1 MEACERED
9 DGDDRRGPDGHAALD
24 RVADVIRRD
33 ADRSGPA
40 GRARDVPEKETPP
53 RHVDDAR
60 HPAKR
65 RTNEGNEASE
75 VERLG
80 SVASEQLLRALERR
94 SNEPV
99 DAGTAREELASEHSP
114 EGVAGRRP
122 ENGCDDRPAD
132 EPPDVAVPSTRES
145 RRDDECGLARNEEST
160 CGFEKDEPDD
170 DPDAV
175 VRNELG
181 HPISLELPAM
191 RVGVA
196 RETAP
201 GERRVALVPETVG
214 KLAAA
219 GFDVVVET
227 GAGDAASFPDTAYV
241 EAGITLGSPWE
252 ADAVVAVRRPDAA
265 RLRDGQLLI
274 GFLDPLSDPAGVEAL
289 AARGVVAFAME
300 SIPRITRAQ
309 SMDALS
315 SQATVGGYKAGL
327 LAADHLPRFFP
338 MLMTAAGTVPPAKV
352 LVIGAG
358 VAGLQA
364 IATAR
369 RLGAVVTG
377 FDVRPVVREQI
388 ESLGANWL
396 DLGVTG
402 AEAEG
407 GYARELT
414 QEEMQAQQAALEA
427 RIAEF
432 DAVITTAAVPGR
444 VAPKIIPASAVQAM
458 RPGSVIVDLAADTG
472 GNCELTVPGEVA
484 VREGVTLVGLTNL
497 PSTMPYHASMLY
509 SRNVQA
515 LLLHLAP
522 EGQLNLDWD
531 DEITKG
537 ACVTRKAVTA

>member
-1 MEACERED
+1 
-9 DGDDRRGPDGHAALD
+9 
-24 RVADVIRRD
+24 
-33 ADRSGPA
+33 
-40 GRARDVPEKETPP
+40 
-53 RHVDDAR
+53 
-60 HPAKR
+60 
-65 RTNEGNEASE
+65 
-75 VERLG
+75 
-80 SVASEQLLRALERR
+80 
-94 SNEPV
+94 
-99 DAGTAREELASEHSP
+99 
-114 EGVAGRRP
+114 
-122 ENGCDDRPAD
+122 
-132 EPPDVAVPSTRES
+132 
-145 RRDDECGLARNEEST
+145 
-160 CGFEKDEPDD
+160 
-170 DPDAV
+170 
-175 VRNELG
+175 
-181 HPISLELPAM
+181 M

-201 GERRVALVPETVG
+201 GERRVALVPETAG
-214 KLAAA
+214 KLAVA
-219 GFDVVVET
+219 GFEVVVDA
-227 GAGDAASFPDTAYV
+227 GAGEAASFLDAAYT
-241 EAGITLGSPWE
+241 EAGVVLGDAWA
-252 ADAVVAVRRPDAA
+252 ADVLVKVRKPDEQETG
-265 RLRDGQLLI
+265 RLHDGQLLI
-274 GFLDPLSDPAGVEAL
+274 GFLDPLGDPAGVEQL
-289 AARGVVAFAME
+289 AARGVTAFAME

-315 SQATVGGYKAGL
+315 SQATVGGYKAAL
-327 LAADHLPRFFP
+327 LAAEHLPRFFP

-414 QEEMQAQQAALEA
+414 PEEMQAQQTALEA
-427 RIAEF
+427 RISEF

-444 VAPKIIPASAVQAM
+444 AAPKIIPASAVKAM

-472 GNCELTVPGEVA
+472 GNCELTQPGEIA
-484 VREGVTLVGLTNL
+484 VRENVTLVGLTNIA
-497 PSTMPYHASMLY
+497 SSMPYHASMLY

-522 EGQLNLDWD
+522 EGALNLDWS
-531 DEITKG
+531 DEITAG
-537 ACVTRKAVTA
+537 ACVAGKKEAAPA